1 VNRIFEHAG
10 VPYRPHLDPS
20 SKACEEAVKKRKQE
34 VGAGPSAK
42 HAKVSGQKTVVAK
55 ATHSKSALKAKVLPR
70 AGILMKAMVT
80 SVSSVSKVVATV
92 TPRGRSAQN
101 QHRGEKADCRSIS
114 NGEREASEARC

>member
-1 VNRIFEHAG
+1 VNRIFEHAD

-70 AGILMKAMVT
+70 AGILMKAMMT

-92 TPRGRSAQN
+92 TSSGQECSKSAP
-101 QHRGEKADCRSIS
+101 G
-114 NGEREASEARC
+114 